1 MASDTTSDLKP
12 REAVIVQVLALFTG
26 NAARKGDVEETL
38 ADIIRFRGLDALSEE
53 EYLNYFT
60 DLLQQPSFLTAS
72 GNVSTVAVIN
82 FSARLGEHTHKALVV
97 CGKVTVMTVVL
108 YLICSLCARCCG
120 KKQLHYLA
128 MVRCR
133 HSFAVKAS
141 SDLTVLF
148 VIARAWSSWS
158 TQ

>member
-26 NAARKGDVEETL
+26 SAARKEDVEETL
-38 ADIIRFRGLDALSEE
+38 ADMIRFRGLDSLSEE
-53 EYLNYFT
+53 EYVNYFI
-60 DLLQQPSFLTAS
+60 DLLQRPAFLTAS
-72 GNVSTVAVIN
+72 NNVATVAVIN
-82 FSARLGEHTHKALVV
+82 FSARLGGHTLKALEV

-120 KKQLHYLA
+120 KKQLYYLA

-133 HSFAVKAS
+133 HSIAVKLSIELAI
-141 SDLTVLF
+141 LF
-148 VIARAWSSWS
+148 VIGRAWSSWS